1 MFSLA
6 DGSRRSAADGSD
18 VCDVQARSF
27 VLGTRGQGYTFQ
39 QFGTARYAT
48 VRFRPGGLAAF
59 VRVPLAEL
67 TGIYAPLECIWERAA
82 TVALEAQLAACDSH
96 IAQAAL
102 LNRALLARLAPP
114 DHLARMLHAVQQ
126 IERASNMPNMA
137 MLAAETNLSQK
148 HFERLFQR
156 YVGFRPNLHAR
167 IVRFQ
172 RALGA
177 GMRSADSLSMLAHR
191 SGYYDQ
197 AHFTREFK
205 HFAGLTPGEFFAF
218 EHRFIT
224 LTNPPK
230 SDPTIQNNR
239 SMLVDSIQYATLPT
253 S

>member
-1 MFSLA
+1 
-6 DGSRRSAADGSD
+6 
-18 VCDVQARSF
+18 
-27 VLGTRGQGYTFQ
+27 
-39 QFGTARYAT
+39 
-48 VRFRPGGLAAF
+48 
-59 VRVPLAEL
+59 
-67 TGIYAPLECIWERAA
+67 
-82 TVALEAQLAACDSH
+82 
-96 IAQAAL
+96 
-102 LNRALLARLAPP
+102 
-114 DHLARMLHAVQQ
+114 MLHAVQQ